1 MIRGEKVK
9 ICVLS
14 GCMLIGAVMVVL
26 RLKQLLDGGAAA
38 GVRVEY
44 LHGGL
49 LLSCSHGVDHLLG
62 DVLHGLHELLLVH
75 LGFLDVRWDN
85 HAAARVLQVE
95 LVRRDAHRLPHH
107 LDVAQILA
115 TVHRGIS
122 IVELLRPCL
131 GHRCHDLVANL
142 DRSFVLKSDLM
153 SLLHLVDLRLL
164 LLHDFGQL
172 KLVLQL

>member
-1 MIRGEKVK
+1 M
-9 ICVLS
+9 S
-14 GCMLIGAVMVVL
+14 GCMLIGTVMVVL

-44 LHGGL
+44 LHWGL
-49 LLSCSHGVDHLLG
+49 LLVSCSRDNLNWVDHFLG

-142 DRSFVLKSDLM
+142 DRSFALESDLM
-153 SLLHLVDLRLL
+153 RLLHLVDLRLL

-172 KLVLQL
+172 ELVLQL